1 MSEQDKTRISTL
13 IPSARDDDATRVSFD
28 ADGTELLSPRGQG
41 GADIEAN
48 NDKTALVNDPN

>member
-48 NDKTALVNDPN
+48 NDKTALVND